1 VTVREVPGTCCN
13 QLKRETITFENG
25 NRAIVITAP
34 RDASAQ
40 AILDALQIAPP
51 RAVILLFGGTAG
63 IDDSCKAHLK
73 TLFCD
78 GIIPVAAELKAVI
91 IDRGIESGLISM
103 IGEAAARFR
112 GPCQLLGI
120 APADK
125 VSYPGQSKADYG
137 EGALLESNHS
147 HFVLVEGYEW
157 GSETRKMLE
166 LACAFDAPIVAIP
179 INGGA
184 IAAHAVLQSV
194 RTGSQLFVV
203 EGTGRFADEL
213 GAAIR
218 DRQSAKSATVSEI
231 VGSACTVLFRVD
243 GPAEKLRTEL
253 RRMLCD

>member
-166 LACAFDAPIVAIP
+166 LACAFDAPIVAIL

-184 IAAHAVLQSV
+184 IAAHAVLHSV
-194 RTGSQLFVV
+194 RKGSQLFVV

>member
-1 VTVREVPGTCCN
+1 VTVKELPGTCCN
-13 QLKRETITFENG
+13 QLKKNTITFENG

-40 AILDALQIAPP
+40 AILDAVQIAPP
-51 RAVILLFGGTAG
+51 RAVILLFGGAVG
-63 IDDSCKAHLK
+63 IDDSGKAHLK

-78 GIIPVAAELKAVI
+78 GIIPVAAELGAVI
-91 IDRGIESGLISM
+91 MDRGIESGLVGM
-103 IGEAAARFR
+103 IGDAAARFR

-125 VSYPGQSKADYG
+125 VSYSGQSKADHS
-137 EGALLESNHS
+137 EGALLECNHS

-166 LACAFDAPIVAIP
+166 LACAFDAPIVAIL

-184 IAAHAVLQSV
+184 IAAHAVLHSV
-194 RTGSQLFVV
+194 RKGSQVLVV

-213 GAAIR
+213 GVAIR
-218 DRQSAKSATVSEI
+218 DRQFAKSATVSEI
-231 VGSACTVLFRVD
+231 VGSACAVLFRVN